1 MSATSAAGQ
10 PSPEARLLVV
20 EDEPSIREL
29 LATSLRFAG
38 FEVFTAGDGGAAL
51 VLAEEHEPDLVVLD
65 VMLPGIDGLDV
76 LRRLRAEGQQV
87 PVLLLTARDESGE
100 QVAGFR
106 SGADDYVTKP
116 FSFDVLVA
124 RVRAQLRR
132 REQDS
137 PPALSYADLS
147 LDIAG
152 HSVTRAG
159 REITLTAQ
167 EFRLL
172 HSFMEQPER
181 VQSKSV
187 LLDRAWGLGYLG
199 DPNVV
204 ETYIKQLRQKLE
216 EEGEPRLIHTIR
228 GVGYVLRRA

>member
-1 MSATSAAGQ
+1 MGPKILVIDDDPGVRSLLERGLSHEGFSVETAPDGEAGLIALRER
-10 PSPEARLLVV
+10 PPE
-20 EDEPSIREL
+20 
-29 LATSLRFAG
+29 
-38 FEVFTAGDGGAAL
+38 
-51 VLAEEHEPDLVVLD
+51 LVVLD
-65 VMLPGIDGLDV
+65 VMLPGIDGLEV
-76 LRRLRAEGQQV
+76 LRRLRGEGQQV

-132 REQDS
+132 REQDHPS
-137 PPALSYADLS
+137 VLTYDDLT
-147 LDIAG
+147 LDSAG
-152 HSVTRAG
+152 HSVTRLG

-204 ETYIKQLRQKLE
+204 ETYVKQLRQKLE
-216 EEGEPRLIHTIR
+216 ENGETRLIHTIR